1 MMIILICLLTEK
13 KSMFKADNKNVN
25 FPTQFCLGRIS
36 KKIDA
41 IECREVFLKGN
52 VYEFAVDCNAFNK
65 SDI

>member
-1 MMIILICLLTEK
+1 
-13 KSMFKADNKNVN
+13 MFKADNKNVN

-52 VYEFAVDCNAFNK
+52 VYEFAVDCNAINK